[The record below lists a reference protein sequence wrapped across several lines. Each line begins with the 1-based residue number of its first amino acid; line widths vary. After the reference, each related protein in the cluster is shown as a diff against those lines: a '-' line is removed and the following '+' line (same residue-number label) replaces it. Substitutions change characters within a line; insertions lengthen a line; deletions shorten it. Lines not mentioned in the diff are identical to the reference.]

1 MGCSLKGCDPSRAQ
15 PSLAPQAP
23 GAEAHTAV
31 FIRLTHP
38 SPRAFFPP
46 PPSTFRTSSVGVTT
60 CHLICSQPY
69 LASTVFQV
77 FDTVPFTPA
86 DFTSAPSHAS
96 SSSSSS
102 SRSCPGHPA
111 AAGLLAPAPPQDS
124 PPAQLD
130 RLSPP
135 PRAAVQLRRAPQAAE
150 SAGSNAT
157 ADPQRR
163 RLPSP

>member
-1 MGCSLKGCDPSRAQ
+1 MPPL
-15 PSLAPQAP
+15 
-23 GAEAHTAV
+23 
-31 FIRLTHP
+31 
-38 SPRAFFPP
+38 PP
-46 PPSTFRTSSVGVTT
+46 PPPPGASRATP
-60 CHLICSQPY
+60 QP
-69 LASTVFQV
+69 LASW
-77 FDTVPFTPA
+77 
-86 DFTSAPSHAS
+86 
-96 SSSSSS
+96 
-102 SRSCPGHPA
+102 
-111 AAGLLAPAPPQDS
+111 LLPLPRCAQDS